1 MADKP
6 AILQDSTF
14 TVEESILYKAC
25 RTGAIWMNKLFFSAA
40 ALLAIWLLAGAFGG
54 IESCTEGL
62 GSAASSGNNTTLE
75 DVAAIE
81 EGTCSVLL
89 TPTAKYLGAMT
100 ILSFI
105 LSLVFG
111 GLGLIVGKNILEV
124 TRTGEEAGSEE
135 AAGETVPGSDE
146 R

>member
-6 AILQDSTF
+6 AVLQDSVF
-14 TVEESILYKAC
+14 TVEESIIYKAC

-40 ALLAIWLLAGAFGG
+40 ALLAIWLLAGACGG
-54 IESCTEGL
+54 VDACTEGF
-62 GSAASSGNNTTLE
+62 GSAATDGNNTTIE

-81 EGTCSVLL
+81 EGTCSILL

-124 TRTGEEAGSEE
+124 ARTEDEAGSEE
-135 AAGETVPGSDE
+135 TAGEAVPEDE

>member
-1 MADKP
+1 MGSPGTANFWLRNRGLAADD
-6 AILQDSTF
+6 I
-14 TVEESILYKAC
+14 VV
-25 RTGAIWMNKLFFSAA
+25 
-40 ALLAIWLLAGAFGG
+40 AGA
-54 IESCTEGL
+54 SL
-62 GSAASSGNNTTLE
+62 GTGVAVQLAAREPVGALVLGAPYSAIE

-81 EGTCSVLL
+81 EGTCSILL

-124 TRTGEEAGSEE
+124 ARTEDEAGSEE
-135 AAGETVPGSDE
+135 TAGEAVPEDE

>member
-1 MADKP
+1 MAEGDKP

-14 TVEESILYKAC
+14 TVEESLLYKAT

-40 ALLAIWLLAGAFGG
+40 ALLAIWLLYGSFGG
-54 IESCTEGL
+54 IETCTEGL
-62 GSAASSGNNTTLE
+62 GPSANNTTA
-75 DVAAIE
+75 DVPAIE

-89 TPTAKYLGAMT
+89 TPTAKYLGSMT
-100 ILSFI
+100 ILSFL

-124 TRTGEEAGSEE
+124 ARTEEEVGAEESERD
-135 AAGETVPGSDE
+135 G
-146 R
+146 

>member
-14 TVEESILYKAC
+14 TVEESILYKLC

-54 IESCTEGL
+54 VESCTEGF
-62 GSAASSGNNTTLE
+62 GPATGNNTTT

-105 LSLVFG
+105 MSLVFG

-124 TRTGEEAGSEE
+124 ARTEEEAGSEE
-135 AAGETVPGSDE
+135 SAGQEPPK
-146 R
+146 